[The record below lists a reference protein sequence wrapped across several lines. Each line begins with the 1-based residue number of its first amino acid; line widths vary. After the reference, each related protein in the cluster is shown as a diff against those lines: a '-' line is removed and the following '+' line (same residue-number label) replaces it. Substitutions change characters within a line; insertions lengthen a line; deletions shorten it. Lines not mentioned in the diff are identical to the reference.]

1 MDYRSNSIKSRSNN
15 VEATEAPPKKVEA
28 VVTTSNVKE
37 KSGFQKFFN
46 RFISEDVDDIGDYIL
61 TNVLIPAGKKLIV
74 DVVEGLVYP
83 GGRRGDR
90 SSSGPNIVSFRNYR
104 AESEKKAST
113 RPSNYS
119 RSVLEY
125 DDIWFESDENESSRY
140 KAEKVLNKMY
150 ELVEN
155 YGLVSIADYYQLC
168 GKHQY
173 PFTYDNYGWYDLRNA
188 EILPYGGGHYI
199 KLPKVVSIV

>member
-1 MDYRSNSIKSRSNN
+1 MDYRSNSIKSKTEN
-15 VEATEAPPKKVEA
+15 TEAPPKKVNA
-28 VVTTSNVKE
+28 VVASSNVKE

-61 TNVLIPAGKKLIV
+61 TNVLIPASKKLIV

-83 GGRRGDR
+83 GGRRGGQT
-90 SSSGPNIVSFRNYR
+90 SSGPNVISFRNYR
-104 AESEKKAST
+104 AESEKKANV

-119 RSVLEY
+119 KSVLEY
-125 DDIWFESDENESSRY
+125 DDIWFESDEEGSSRY

-150 ELVEN
+150 ELIEN

-168 GKHQY
+168 GKHQF
-173 PFTYDNYGWYDLRNA
+173 PFTYDNYGWYDLRSA
-188 EILPYGGGHYI
+188 EILPYCGGHYI
-199 KLPKVVSIV
+199 KMPKVVSIV